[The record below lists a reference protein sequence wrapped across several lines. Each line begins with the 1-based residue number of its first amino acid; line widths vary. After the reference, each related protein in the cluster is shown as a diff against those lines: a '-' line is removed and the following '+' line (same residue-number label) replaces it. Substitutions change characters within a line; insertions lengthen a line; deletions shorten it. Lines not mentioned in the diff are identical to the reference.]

1 MFLQHSERKL
11 LIFAPKAFVS
21 SETPHEVTHHRSP
34 AGGSAVVRSGSF
46 IGPCGRFIS
55 FPLQIILCL
64 GGSKVLRQQEAGLW
78 LLLLPDMQGDHR
90 RQTSEVSLQIR
101 LNPGGKLNGAALA
114 MEVLKSGS
122 ESRDEFTAVVP
133 PGRVIRL
140 PVVDIVDLVLGV
152 AVGPGLVACLPVRLV
167 LRSDVCPISAENFV
181 NLGLGYGSCK
191 GKGFESRRRSY
202 VQQGSGVY
210 AAMPGEYVAAGDVHG
225 LAGRGGECAVNDSR
239 GPGRLG
245 AVWRSSFDDENHAVS
260 TAHSGTVFMA
270 QSGPHDNRSSFIVS
284 LKPNRELQGRS
295 VAFGHVLRGGDAL
308 VSISE
313 LQIGSTGG
321 LGPKQ
326 SEQLVQ
332 CAPDELISRALF
344 RHCDKHR

>member
-1 MFLQHSERKL
+1 MT
-11 LIFAPKAFVS
+11 S
-21 SETPHEVTHHRSP
+21 STARH
-34 AGGSAVVRSGSF
+34 GGRPSQTDKRGQPSDSF
-46 IGPCGRFIS
+46 
-55 FPLQIILCL
+55 
-64 GGSKVLRQQEAGLW
+64 E
-78 LLLLPDMQGDHR
+78 
-90 RQTSEVSLQIR
+90 
-101 LNPGGKLNGAALA
+101 PGGKLDGAALA
-114 MEVLKSGS
+114 MEILKGGS
-122 ESRDEFTAVVP
+122 DSRDTFTTVMP
-133 PGRVIRL
+133 TGRVIRL
-140 PVVDIVDLVLGV
+140 PVVDVVDLVWGV
-152 AVGPGLVACLPVRLV
+152 AVGPELVACLPVRLV

-181 NLGLGYGSCK
+181 TLGLGCGSCK
-191 GKGFESRRRSY
+191 VKGFESRRRSY

-239 GPGRLG
+239 GSGRLG

-295 VAFGHVLRGGDAL
+295 VAFGHVLRGADAL

-313 LQIGSTGG
+313 MEIGSSGG
-321 LGPKQ
+321 LGPEQ
-326 SEQLVQ
+326 SERLVQ

-344 RHCDKHR
+344 QYCDERR